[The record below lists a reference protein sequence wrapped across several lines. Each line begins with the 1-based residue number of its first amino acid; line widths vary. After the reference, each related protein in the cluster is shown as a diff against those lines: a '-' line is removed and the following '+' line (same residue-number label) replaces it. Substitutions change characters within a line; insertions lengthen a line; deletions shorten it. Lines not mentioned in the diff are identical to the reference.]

1 MRSKILFFIG
11 VAAAAFYA
19 CTTSSQSQGMEELKR
34 QYDFAYADTASVTK
48 IVISDKKPSSVTLE
62 RTSNG
67 WMVDGQHVVRKD
79 AIEVL
84 LETIGSVTLK
94 NFVTKS
100 AVPAVLERMDT
111 YGKWVEVY
119 AGDQLVKSYIVGT
132 ETPDMLGTYYRMVD
146 SELPFSVYIQGFNG
160 YLTTRFFTES
170 AMWRD
175 RTIYGLAP
183 DQIESIAM
191 SVTGAEGFFWKIVRN
206 ETQDWSLVN
215 EDSAPLPYKNPQLL
229 ETAVGAVRTLKY
241 EGAVIS
247 TDNIWEKKDSIF
259 SATPAF
265 SFVVHTVH
273 GERLETR
280 AFYKKTEGV
289 LVGEDGAPH
298 QWDPDRFYAQLPDG
312 RMALIQRYGWRNLM
326 LTLGEFN

>member
-1 MRSKILFFIG
+1 MRIKILFFIG
-11 VAAAAFYA
+11 AATAVYA
-19 CTTSSQSQGMEELKR
+19 CTTSNQSQGMEELKR
-34 QYDFAYADTASVTK
+34 QYDFAFADTASVTK
-48 IVISDKKPSSVTLE
+48 IIISDKNPSSVTLE

-67 WMVDGQHVVRKD
+67 WMVEGQHDVRKD

-84 LETIGSVTLK
+84 LETIGGVTLK

-146 SELPFSVYIQGFNG
+146 AELPFSVYIQGFNG

-175 RTIYGLAP
+175 RTIYGVAP

-191 SVTGAEGFFWKIVRN
+191 SVTGTEGFFWKIVRD
-206 ETQDWSLVN
+206 EDLDWTLVN
-215 EDSAPLPYKNPQLL
+215 GETEPLPCKNPQLL
-229 ETAVGAVRTLKY
+229 EAAIGAVRTLNY

-265 SFVVHTVH
+265 SFVVHTVD

-298 QWDPDRFYAQLPDG
+298 QWDPDRFYAQLSDG
-312 RMALIQRYGWRNLM
+312 RMVLIQRYGWRNLM
-326 LTLGEFN
+326 LTLSEFN